1 MRTKLTIATH
11 AILTIL
17 EIIALVY
24 DIYSFGIAMFSYYTI
39 DSNILQML
47 VSAGILYCLLK
58 KKEGTIPVW
67 LSKAHLVSA
76 VALTVTFLI
85 AALVLAPQE
94 GFSYYFL
101 ENVAP
106 INHFLAP
113 VLSVLSFLFLGIGE
127 KLPKKAVFA
136 PVDATLLYGV
146 IVLLLN
152 AVRVVDGP
160 YFFLKVYETAPSTI
174 VMWFGIIAVLCW
186 VLSAIYCWIRRKN
199 A

>member
-1 MRTKLTIATH
+1 MPTRTKLTIATH

-113 VLSVLSFLFLGIGE
+113 VIGE

-136 PVDATLLYGV
+136 PVVATLLYGV